1 MNESRK
7 PSFTVIEGGKEELE
21 RKKRLLFNQPWVFD
35 HDEFD
40 RLCELFKLPRAEAF
54 DLALMRVEHKA
65 KTNYEAAALLAVFS
79 GSGNASD
86 ILARER
92 RKNFRLETSEP
103 QVPLRSSAPGDVNP
117 S

>member
-7 PSFTVIEGGKEELE
+7 PSFTVVDGGKEELE

-40 RLCELFKLPRAEAF
+40 QLCESFQLPRAEAF

-65 KTNYEAAALLAVFS
+65 KTNYEAAAVLAVFS

-86 ILARER
+86 ILARGR

-103 QVPLRSSAPGDVNP
+103 QVPLRSSAPGGVDP